1 MTSIFNLS
9 KINGDNTRININ
21 DLYEKKREKDA
32 NELNLYKKILNKIHI
47 KIREISRK
55 YTDQQFCW
63 YPIPETIL
71 GYTHYD
77 SGNCIAFVMEQ
88 LVNNGFKVQYF
99 HPHLLFIVWAFYVP
113 EYIRENFKK
122 KTGYQVD
129 EEGNVIE
136 NTEQSQIED
145 REERNYIPIPPPSKN
160 SKRNSNMGGYKS
172 TESWRL

>member
-9 KINGDNTRININ
+9 KINGDNTKININ

-47 KIREISRK
+47 KIREVSRK
-55 YTDQQFCW
+55 YTDQPFCW

-71 GYTHYD
+71 GYTLYD
-77 SGNCIAFVMEQ
+77 SGNCIAYVMEQ
-88 LVNNGFKVQYF
+88 LISNGFQVQYF

-113 EYIRENFKK
+113 QYIRDDFKK

-129 EEGNVIE
+129 EQGNVVE
-136 NTEQSQIED
+136 NTENSQIED
-145 REERNYIPIPPPSKN
+145 REERNYLPIPPPRT
-160 SKRNSNMGGYKS
+160 SKRSSNMGGYKS
-172 TESWRL
+172 TENWRL